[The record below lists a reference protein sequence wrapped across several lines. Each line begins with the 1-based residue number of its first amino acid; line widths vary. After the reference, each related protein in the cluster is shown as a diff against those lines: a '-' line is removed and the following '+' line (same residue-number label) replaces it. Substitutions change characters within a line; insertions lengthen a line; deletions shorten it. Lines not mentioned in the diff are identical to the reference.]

1 MATTGGKADMERIG
15 LFQEMGYTSIGAP
28 YVPPSNS
35 MILIS
40 SDNFNIIPGYS
51 YINIHMRN
59 FF

>member
-40 SDNFNIIPGYS
+40 SDNFNIIPGY
-51 YINIHMRN
+51 
-59 FF
+59 